1 MGSHPANLALRFLL
15 ELAAL
20 VGVGFLGYL
29 LSFGWP
35 RFLLAAALPI
45 AAAAIWG
52 TFAVPDDPSRS
63 GSAPVPV
70 AGWVR
75 LLIEAT
81 VLGLGIAGLA
91 TASRTV
97 ALVVMASVI
106 GHYLLSLDRI
116 RWLLAR

>member
-20 VGVGFLGYL
+20 AGLGFLGYL

-35 RFLLAAALPI
+35 RFLLAAALPV

-52 TFAVPDDPSRS
+52 AFAVPDDPSRS
-63 GSAPVPV
+63 GNAPVPV
-70 AGWVR
+70 AGWLR
-75 LLIEAT
+75 LAIELAIF
-81 VLGLGIAGLA
+81 GLGIAGLA
-91 TASRTV
+91 TASKTA
-97 ALVVMASVI
+97 ALSVLVLVI
-106 GHYLLSLDRI
+106 IHYLLSVDRI